1 MSSFRSSAYFF
12 CYGTRDPFVSEFE
25 KNIEALTEAGVPTE
39 VHVLEGMPHGYGNM
53 GGWMEDFDLWLT
65 KIFSNNG

>member
-1 MSSFRSSAYFF
+1 MLFRS
-12 CYGTRDPFVSEFE
+12 SEFE